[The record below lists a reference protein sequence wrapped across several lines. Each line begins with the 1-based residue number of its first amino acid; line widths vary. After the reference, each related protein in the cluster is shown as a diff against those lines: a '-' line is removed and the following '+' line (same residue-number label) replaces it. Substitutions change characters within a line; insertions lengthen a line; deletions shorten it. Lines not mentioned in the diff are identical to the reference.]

1 MEKKVLYT
9 EEGFAK
15 LKEEYDYL
23 INVRRPEIKEALA
36 VARSFGDLSEN
47 SEYDE
52 AKDQQAKV
60 ETRIVELK
68 SLIEHAEVVKES
80 QMRSDVVS
88 MGSAVK
94 LLDMDAEEELNY
106 VIVGSN
112 EADPLNGKI
121 SDQSPI
127 GMAIIGSKVGDEVT
141 VSAPTFEYKV
151 RILEVQRA
159 KAMEQ

>member
-15 LKEEYDYL
+15 LKEEYEYL

-80 QMRSDVVS
+80 QMRSDIVS

-94 LLDMDAEEELNY
+94 LLDLDAEEELDY

-127 GMAIIGSKVGDEVT
+127 GTAIIGSKIGDEVT
-141 VSAPTFEYKV
+141 VVAPTFEYKV

-159 KAMEQ
+159 KSL

>member
-1 MEKKVLYT
+1 MTKKVLYT

-68 SLIEHAEVVKES
+68 SLIENAEVVKES

-94 LLDMDAEEELNY
+94 LLDIDAEEELNY

-112 EADPLNGKI
+112 EADPLSGKI

-127 GMAIIGSKVGDEVT
+127 GTAIIGSKVGDEVT
-141 VSAPTFEYKV
+141 VVAPSFEYKV
-151 RILEVQRA
+151 KILEVQRA
-159 KAMEQ
+159 KSLEQ

>member
-1 MEKKVLYT
+1 MTKKVLYT

-68 SLIEHAEVVKES
+68 SLIENAEVVKES

-94 LLDMDAEEELNY
+94 LLDIDAEEELNY

-112 EADPLNGKI
+112 EADPLSGKI

-127 GMAIIGSKVGDEVT
+127 GTAIIGSKVGDEVT
-141 VSAPTFEYKV
+141 VVAPSFEYKV
-151 RILEVQRA
+151 KILDVQRA
-159 KAMEQ
+159 KSLEQ

>member
-94 LLDMDAEEELNY
+94 LLDIDAEEELDY

-112 EADPLNGKI
+112 EADPLNGRI

-127 GMAIIGSKVGDEVT
+127 GMAIIGSTIGDVVT
-141 VSAPTFEYKV
+141 VAAPTFEYKV
-151 RILEVQRA
+151 KILEVQRA
-159 KAMEQ
+159 KALEQ

>member
-15 LKEEYDYL
+15 LKEEYEYL

-94 LLDMDAEEELNY
+94 LLDLDAEEELNY

-127 GMAIIGSKVGDEVT
+127 GTAIIGSKIGDEVT
-141 VSAPTFEYKV
+141 VAAPTFEYKV
-151 RILEVQRA
+151 RILDVQRA
-159 KAMEQ
+159 KSLEQ

>member
-94 LLDMDAEEELNY
+94 LLDIDAEEEMDY

-112 EADPLNGKI
+112 EADPLNGRI

-141 VSAPTFEYKV
+141 VVAPTFEYKV

-159 KAMEQ
+159 KALEQ

>member
-94 LLDMDAEEELNY
+94 LLDIDAEEELDY

-127 GMAIIGSKVGDEVT
+127 GMAIIGSTIGDVVT
-141 VSAPTFEYKV
+141 VAAPTFEYKV
-151 RILEVQRA
+151 KILEVQRA
-159 KAMEQ
+159 KALEQ

>member
-9 EEGFAK
+9 EEGFTK
-15 LKEEYDYL
+15 LKEEYEYL

-68 SLIEHAEVVKES
+68 HLIEHAEVVKES

-94 LLDMDAEEELNY
+94 LLDLDAEEELDY

-112 EADPLNGKI
+112 EADPLNGRI

-127 GMAIIGSKVGDEVT
+127 GIAIIGFKVGDEVT

>member
-94 LLDMDAEEELNY
+94 LLDLDAEEELDY

-112 EADPLNGKI
+112 EVDPLNGKI

-127 GMAIIGSKVGDEVT
+127 GTAIIGSKVGDEVT
-141 VSAPTFEYKV
+141 VVAPNCEYKV

-159 KAMEQ
+159 KALEQ

>member
-1 MEKKVLYT
+1 
-9 EEGFAK
+9 
-15 LKEEYDYL
+15 
-23 INVRRPEIKEALA
+23 
-36 VARSFGDLSEN
+36 
-47 SEYDE
+47 
-52 AKDQQAKV
+52 
-60 ETRIVELK
+60 
-68 SLIEHAEVVKES
+68 
-80 QMRSDVVS
+80 MRSDVVS

-94 LLDMDAEEELNY
+94 LLDVDAEEELSY

-159 KAMEQ
+159 KALEQ

>member
-15 LKEEYDYL
+15 LKEEYEYL

-80 QMRSDVVS
+80 QMRSDIVS

-94 LLDMDAEEELNY
+94 LLDLDAEEELNY

-127 GMAIIGSKVGDEVT
+127 GTAIIGSKIGDEVT
-141 VSAPTFEYKV
+141 VVAPTFEYKV

-159 KAMEQ
+159 KSL

>member
-80 QMRSDVVS
+80 QMRSDIVS

-94 LLDMDAEEELNY
+94 LLDLDAEEELNY

-127 GMAIIGSKVGDEVT
+127 GIAIIGSKIGDEVT
-141 VSAPTFEYKV
+141 VVAPTFEYKV

-159 KAMEQ
+159 KSL

>member
-94 LLDMDAEEELNY
+94 LLDLDAEEELNY

-127 GMAIIGSKVGDEVT
+127 GMAIIGSTVGDEVT

>member
-15 LKEEYDYL
+15 LKEESEYL

-68 SLIEHAEVVKES
+68 NLIDHAEVVKES
-80 QMRSDVVS
+80 QMRSDVVG

-94 LLDMDAEEELNY
+94 LLDIEAEEGLNY

-127 GMAIIGSKVGDEVT
+127 GTAIIGSKIGDEVT
-141 VSAPTFEYKV
+141 VAAPTFEYKV

-159 KAMEQ
+159 KSL

>member
-68 SLIEHAEVVKES
+68 SLIENAEVVKES

-94 LLDMDAEEELNY
+94 LLDMDAEEELSY

-112 EADPLNGKI
+112 EADPLSGKI

-127 GMAIIGSKVGDEVT
+127 GTAIIGSKVGDVVT
-141 VSAPTFEYKV
+141 VVAPSFEYKV
-151 RILEVQRA
+151 KILEVQRA
-159 KAMEQ
+159 KSLEQ

>member
-94 LLDMDAEEELNY
+94 LLDVDAEEELSY

-159 KAMEQ
+159 KALEQ